1 MSFLYSQFFVS
12 LPKPTVSCK
21 GKTVLVTGSNTGLGK
36 EAARHFVSLGASL
49 VILAVRS
56 LEKGEAAKEDILRT
70 TKATSDTV
78 QVWKLDMH
86 NYQSV
91 LDFTSRCSSELKRL
105 DIAVLNAG
113 TATDKWSTVGQDES
127 NITVNVTSTFLLA
140 LSLLPKLKESAE
152 QFSIRPNLTIVASEV
167 HRWAKFPEKNAPPDK
182 KIFDALNDPARAEDM
197 GERYQVTKLLEVLV
211 VRAWADAR
219 GSTSIPV
226 TINCVNPGLCHSE
239 LGRDLGFAFSLMKL
253 VLARSTEK
261 GSRTLVDAATK
272 GPESHGQYLS
282 DCKIEL
288 PSDFVVST
296 YGWETQNRVWSE
308 LKEKLE
314 RISKGVTGNL

>member
-21 GKTVLVTGSNTGLGK
+21 GKTVIVTGSNTGLGK
-36 EAARHFVSLGASL
+36 EAARHFVGLGAST

-70 TKATSDTV
+70 TKATSDTIR
-78 QVWKLDMH
+78 VWKLDMQ

-91 LDFTSRCSSELKRL
+91 LDFASRCDSDLKRL

-113 TATDKWSTVGQDES
+113 TATDKWFMAGQDES

-140 LSLLPKLKESAE
+140 LSLLPKLKATAE
-152 QFSIRPNLTIVASEV
+152 QLSTRPTLTIVSSEV
-167 HRWAKFPEKNAPPDK
+167 HGWCTFPEKNTTKEK
-182 KIFDALNDPARAEDM
+182 KIFDALNDPARAADM
-197 GERYQVTKLLEVLV
+197 GERYQVTKLLEVLS
-211 VRAWADAR
+211 VRAVCDQR

-239 LGRDLGFAFSLMKL
+239 LGRDMGFGFTMFKA

-261 GSRTLVDAATK
+261 GSRTLVDAGTRGA
-272 GPESHGQYLS
+272 ESHGCYLS

-288 PSDFVVST
+288 PSRFVMSPH
-296 YGWETQNRVWSE
+296 GWETRNRVWGE
-308 LKEKLE
+308 LREKLE
-314 RISKGVTGNL
+314 GIKAGVTNNL

>member
-1 MSFLYSQFFVS
+1 MSFLYSQYLVS

-21 GKTVLVTGSNTGLGK
+21 GKTVIVTGSNTGLGK
-36 EAARHFVSLGASL
+36 EAARHFVSLGASF

-78 QVWKLDMH
+78 QVWKLDMQ

-91 LDFTSRCSSELKRL
+91 LDFASRCTSELKRL

-113 TATDKWSTVGQDES
+113 TATDKWYMAEQDES
-127 NITVNVTSTFLLA
+127 NLTVNVTSTFLLA
-140 LSLLPKLKESAE
+140 LSLLPKLKESAK
-152 QFSIRPNLTIVASEV
+152 QNQTRGNLTIVASEV
-167 HRWAKFPEKNAPPDK
+167 HRWSKFPEKDTPPDK
-182 KIFDALNDPARAEDM
+182 KIFDALNDPARASDM
-197 GERYQVTKLLEVLV
+197 GERYQVTKLLEVLA
-211 VRAWADAR
+211 VRAMADAR

-239 LGRDLGFAFSLMKL
+239 LGRDLGFFFSLMKM

-261 GSRTLVDAATK
+261 GSRTLVDAGTK
-272 GPESHGQYLS
+272 GPESHGCYLS

-296 YGWETQNRVWSE
+296 KGWETQNRVWEE

-314 RISKGVTGNL
+314 RIRPGVTGNL